1 MRYGTTP
8 FTTKKFEMI
17 NNEFSFNQQRKY
29 HEKEFTLALRLVDK
43 FFDED
48 GAFTLTFNTSALGN
62 KKEQSVQEQNKT
74 YFKFDPSEYSQIIT
88 CGVYVR
94 DKATFEYVIN
104 GSMHIQYDR
113 RSEEVKIV
121 SQNLPEGKNKLEVV
135 RVDKTTFD
143 LVLS

>member
-1 MRYGTTP
+1 M
-8 FTTKKFEMI
+8 K
-17 NNEFSFNQQRKY
+17 
-29 HEKEFTLALRLVDK
+29 KEFTLALRLVDK

-48 GAFTLTFNTSALGN
+48 GAFTLTFTISKLGN
-62 KKEQSVQEQNKT
+62 KEVQSVQEQNKT
-74 YFKFDPSEYSQIIT
+74 YFKLGPSEYSQIIT

-94 DKATFEYVIN
+94 DNATLEYVIN

-121 SQNLPEGKNKLEVV
+121 SQNLPEGKNKLDVV
-135 RVDKTTFD
+135 RVDNTTFD